1 MVQCLPNVILLPVIS
16 VLSEIPNKM
25 DLLQQVVDQYNLGE
39 FFHNDI
45 VDISTRVIEE
55 DIPQPT
61 SLSDFE
67 VLEQIC
73 KNLPPSSSAGLSS
86 TSTERLNMPQ
96 LVQYSDSDTDESDT
110 DDDESV
116 SQQNNA
122 KSIAFVEISSSE
134 NEGARADKMGLNNLI
149 QLENISNNTYEDER
163 KHDVQEEQSRKKKL
177 TKKRS
182 TPKRSKLVY

>member
-1 MVQCLPNVILLPVIS
+1 
-16 VLSEIPNKM
+16 M
-25 DLLQQVVDQYNLGE
+25 DVLQQVVDQYNLGE

-45 VDISTRVIEE
+45 VDISTRVIEGE
-55 DIPQPT
+55 ITKPT

-73 KNLPPSSSAGLSS
+73 KNLPPSSSAGVSS

-96 LVQYSDSDTDESDT
+96 LVQYSDSDTDDESDT

-134 NEGARADKMGLNNLI
+134 NEGASADKMGLI
-149 QLENISNNTYEDER
+149 QLENISNNTSEDER
-163 KHDVQEEQSRKKKL
+163 KHDVVEEQSRKKKL

>member
-1 MVQCLPNVILLPVIS
+1 
-16 VLSEIPNKM
+16 M
-25 DLLQQVVDQYNLGE
+25 DVLQQVVDQYNLGE

-45 VDISTRVIEE
+45 VDVSTRVIEGE
-55 DIPQPT
+55 ITKPT
-61 SLSDFE
+61 PLSDFE

-73 KNLPPSSSAGLSS
+73 KNLPPSSSAGVSS
-86 TSTERLNMPQ
+86 TTKERLNMPQ
-96 LVQYSDSDTDESDT
+96 LVQYSDSDTDDESDI

-116 SQQNNA
+116 RQQNNA

-134 NEGARADKMGLNNLI
+134 NEGARADKMVLNSLI
-149 QLENISNNTYEDER
+149 QLPNISNNTSEDER
-163 KHDVQEEQSRKKKL
+163 KHDMQEEQIRKKKL